1 MKEVDARGMRCPIPI
16 IELAK
21 VIRTLNINEE
31 ILLLSDDPATSPDV
45 RAWARMTGNEV
56 VEDGQ
61 DRFRIRKL
69 SN

>member
-1 MKEVDARGMRCPIPI
+1 MEVDARGMRCPIPI

-45 RAWARMTGNEV
+45 QAWARMTGNVV

-61 DRFRIRKL
+61 YRFRIRKL

>member
-45 RAWARMTGNEV
+45 QAWARMTGNLV
-56 VEDGQ
+56 VEYGQ
-61 DRFRIRKL
+61 YRFRIRKL

>member
-1 MKEVDARGMRCPIPI
+1 MMEVDARGMRCPIPI

-45 RAWARMTGNEV
+45 QAWARMTGNVV

-61 DRFRIRKL
+61 YRFRIRKL